1 MAVLLIKMSNVR
13 RYLSERY
20 PWLNLTY
27 LLVAAS
33 AIALLLVAI
42 WPHSQLIADLV
53 VLTAIPG
60 ILGAIL
66 WGMTFWAK
74 ARVQI
79 GRRKLRYKSVRR
91 IGGLAALFCLPFLFL
106 QQASIYLRGP
116 KILPGPAPELNR
128 TSGQRRGDE
137 QHPSLDGSAG
147 VCIKLNATGGVEAAK
162 IMNSSGDPKIDQAIL
177 QAASQLTWDK
187 PYPKPGWVGIR
198 LDIGSGTS
206 DGRPGPSC
214 QSIVGQPS

>member
-1 MAVLLIKMSNVR
+1 MSNVC

-27 LLVAAS
+27 LLAAAS

-79 GRRKLRYKSVRR
+79 GRRKLSYKSVRR
-91 IGGLAALFCLPFLFL
+91 IGGLAALFCLPFL
-106 QQASIYLRGP
+106 S
-116 KILPGPAPELNR
+116 
-128 TSGQRRGDE
+128 
-137 QHPSLDGSAG
+137 
-147 VCIKLNATGGVEAAK
+147 
-162 IMNSSGDPKIDQAIL
+162 
-177 QAASQLTWDK
+177 
-187 PYPKPGWVGIR
+187 GWVGIR
-198 LDIGSGTS
+198 LGFGSGTS